1 MLTRLNIDG
10 FTIYTNV
17 KSSCCT
23 PETNTKLDV
32 NYISKK
38 KKFKAMSPVEQ
49 QRAQERMQGGLG
61 SGALSSQESSL
72 HWIKYL
78 KHISIS
84 PKFYLTFH
92 PNPNLGR
99 VEELKTKTLDLDCPA
114 LNPST
119 ATSLLCILEQ
129 VA

>member
-1 MLTRLNIDG
+1 
-10 FTIYTNV
+10 
-17 KSSCCT
+17 
-23 PETNTKLDV
+23 
-32 NYISKK
+32 
-38 KKFKAMSPVEQ
+38 MSLVEQ

-72 HWIKYL
+72 HWIKSP

-92 PNPNLGR
+92 PNPNLRR

-114 LNPST
+114 FNPST